1 MIMHIREL
9 INERNMSVYEL
20 SKKSN
25 NPYTTLNDVVKGK
38 TQLKR
43 CSAETVYK
51 LSKALHISMEELMD
65 NPSEKRIS
73 FELYKS
79 NVCHELK
86 RVGDMQ
92 FIFNVLQ
99 SNEIRALYEK
109 RWYPESFYLL
119 AMLDYISRLNN
130 VPICNVYDDIRICKL
145 QNIIFPSGIIAM
157 ASIYGDDK
165 LKEQAFDE
173 SIPEFKRFN
182 IVEREVRS
190 VI

>member
-1 MIMHIREL
+1 
-9 INERNMSVYEL
+9 
-20 SKKSN
+20 
-25 NPYTTLNDVVKGK
+25 
-38 TQLKR
+38 
-43 CSAETVYK
+43 
-51 LSKALHISMEELMD
+51 
-65 NPSEKRIS
+65 
-73 FELYKS
+73 
-79 NVCHELK
+79 
-86 RVGDMQ
+86 MQ

-109 RWYPESFYLL
+109 GWYPESFYLL